1 MTVSLTLIRLM
12 AFCLWAW
19 NMKWKNFWCLLQ
31 CPKYKQSHT
40 KKKCG
45 SEISHKIGQNVGLWT
60 TWKGIKG
67 KSFLF
72 WKVCLDYEHCSLKIF
87 LQGIW
92 QLSLWNQPPRNC
104 ATLYVYEWVPTTHAF
119 FFLKYGF
126 WNTKFFL
133 CNALNFNLDFWI
145 DFRLEMYFLWG
156 RAIMNPT
163 FLFGTPCIK
172 CNVTTTHF

>member
-19 NMKWKNFWCLLQ
+19 NMKWKNFWCLVQ

-40 KKKCG
+40 KKNCG
-45 SEISHKIGQNVGLWT
+45 SEISHKIGQKFGLWT

-104 ATLYVYEWVPTTHAF
+104 ATLYVSDVSNTILSNIDRTRTCSLIISRTSNEHQTFSLFWW
-119 FFLKYGF
+119 FLIFKNHQSGLSLMSVILLY
-126 WNTKFFL
+126 
-133 CNALNFNLDFWI
+133 
-145 DFRLEMYFLWG
+145 YFSS
-156 RAIMNPT
+156 
-163 FLFGTPCIK
+163 F
-172 CNVTTTHF
+172 